1 VARSS
6 PFADVAD
13 GPAQDAV
20 VIELGGLTRIAL
32 GCFGLTT
39 LFLAVVALAA
49 LSYAVFDHSAPPAL
63 RAVAAVLGALFAL
76 MVAGLAVV
84 AIRAL
89 RHQQGLAFDADAVW
103 CRPER
108 ALVRLP
114 WSELAVVRVVPPAF
128 AKGVRTSAPKTPTIE
143 LCPVDEAVVLRYPAL
158 AESVTSG
165 QPVRPDLPAL
175 RFAFPLS
182 SAADEAT
189 VATAVARFAPDKWA
203 PAQP

>member
-13 GPAQDAV
+13 GPATDAV
-20 VIELGGLTRIAL
+20 IVELGGLTRIAL
-32 GCFGLTT
+32 GCFGGTT

-49 LSYAVFDHSAPPAL
+49 LGYAVFDHPAASAL

-76 MVAGLAVV
+76 MVVGLTFVV
-84 AIRAL
+84 VRAL
-89 RHQQGLAFDADAVW
+89 RHRQGLAFDAEAVW

-114 WSELAVVRVVPPAF
+114 WSELALVRVVPPAF
-128 AKGVRTSAPKTPTIE
+128 AKGVRTSAPRTPTVE

-165 QPVRPDLPAL
+165 EPVRPDLPAL

-182 SAADEAT
+182 SSADEPT
-189 VATAVARFAPDKWA
+189 VAAAVARFAPDKW
-203 PAQP
+203 PTAQP